1 MRYRAVIFSV
11 LVLCMTASIWGG
23 TGQPAAEAK
32 SSVSVSAE
40 SAVVMDVQSGTI
52 LYQKN
57 MDKKEY
63 PASITKI
70 MTALLAIENSSL
82 SETVTY
88 SKEAVTNLEYKASN
102 IEIQPGEKLSMENSL
117 YGILMMSANEACNG
131 VAEHVA
137 GSIDNFVD
145 MMNAR
150 AKELGCTGTHFANAN
165 GLWMKNHYTTAHD
178 MAIIAR
184 TAYRNPTFAKIT
196 GTKTYVIPKTNKYGK
211 RWLYNHHGMLYA
223 FHFPQYLYEYCV
235 GGKTGYTDKCRYTLV
250 TYAKKGNMTL
260 LSVVMRVPKSPYE
273 EPNEYTDSTKLL
285 NYGFNKFHRVSIL
298 NDATKE
304 VNEKHLFTKFSP
316 FFNKDMTALSVD
328 SNAGVILPK
337 NVKLSDTK
345 KTVEYYSEPQTSADG
360 KTAIGKIVYT
370 YKGSEVGGSEIYYQ
384 KKTQSVSLTDSINMD
399 QWFEDAV
406 EKANTKPFSWIW
418 IVLIVVGAALV
429 VGGTVFLVLRFRAEK
444 EMRAR
449 RNRYKKT
456 HQNMKNSKSE
466 MLYRKNK

>member
-1 MRYRAVIFSV
+1 MRIRAVIVSI
-11 LVLCMTASIWGG
+11 LALCMTAGIGNG
-23 TGQPAAEAK
+23 MGRYGAEAK
-32 SSVSVSAE
+32 SAVNVSAE

-52 LYQKN
+52 LYEKN

-70 MTALLAIENSSL
+70 MTALVALENSSL

-137 GSIDNFVD
+137 GSIDGFVD
-145 MMNAR
+145 LMNAK

-178 MAIIAR
+178 MALIAR
-184 TAYRNPTFAKIT
+184 AAYRNPTFAKIT
-196 GTKTYVIPKTNKYGK
+196 GTKTYVIPKTNKYKK

-223 FHFPQYLYEYCV
+223 FKFPQYLYEYCV

-298 NDATKE
+298 NDAT
-304 VNEKHLFTKFSP
+304 EKVSEDHLFQRFSP
-316 FFNKDMTALSVD
+316 FFNKETTSLSVD
-328 SNAGVILPK
+328 ENAGVILPK
-337 NVKLSDTK
+337 KVNLADTK
-345 KTVEYYSEPQTSADG
+345 KTVEYYAKPKTSIDG
-360 KTAIGKIVYT
+360 KTAIGKITYT
-370 YKGSEVGGSEIYYQ
+370 YKGKEAGGTEIYYEKNNKNQ
-384 KKTQSVSLTDSINMD
+384 ILADSIDMD
-399 QWFEDAV
+399 AWFDDAV
-406 EKANTKPFSWIW
+406 EKAEQKPYSVLW
-418 IVLIVVGAALV
+418 IVLIAAGAIAVLALL
-429 VGGTVFLVLRFRAEK
+429 VFAVLRFRSER
-444 EMRAR
+444 ETRAR

-456 HQNMKNSKSE
+456 HQNMKQSKSE
-466 MLYRKNK
+466 MFYRKK